1 MRLLLKQ
8 TAFNRLR
15 PVVHRV
21 EQMHRPPPIPK
32 FVVSPSQI
40 AESASSSL
48 PIDLRQTFVESF
60 LAARELQP
68 NSRRSYQQDL
78 QQFMDWCDRPWNSVS
93 QTQVIGF
100 KTYLM
105 NDRKLSMN
113 TVRRTLQT
121 LKSFYRWMQLS
132 GHVTNDPTKGVQL
145 PEAEEAESQELSD
158 AEVEQIF
165 HAVQESKFP
174 ERNRAIVTA
183 LLHGLRG
190 DEVSKLNVGDY
201 QTQMVEGYA
210 SKQLH
215 IREAK
220 ADSTGWVVLFEEG
233 IAEFE
238 AYFAWYRKQL
248 GRSLEIDDPMFLSY
262 SNRTKK
268 QEQRLTYWG
277 IRELMRAVEQQ
288 TGIDLHSHRGRHTY
302 ATNLMIK
309 YGLAE
314 AEAMKLTRHRDR
326 RSFKRYTNKKE
337 IYAAQV
343 AVLKASGQLPSS

>member
-1 MRLLLKQ
+1 MPMR
-8 TAFNRLR
+8 R
-15 PVVHRV
+15 PL
-21 EQMHRPPPIPK
+21 PSPK
-32 FVVSPSQI
+32 LVVSPVSQV
-40 AESASSSL
+40 EQSAVSP

-68 NSRRSYQQDL
+68 NSVRSYGQDL
-78 QQFMDWCDRPWNSVS
+78 QQFMDWCDRPWNSIS
-93 QTQVIGF
+93 QRQVIGF
-100 KTYLM
+100 KTYLL
-105 NDRKLSMN
+105 DERKLSKN
-113 TVRRTLQT
+113 TVRRVLQT
-121 LKSFYRWMQLS
+121 LKSFYRWMSMS
-132 GHVTNDPTKGVQL
+132 GHVANDPTKGVQL

-158 AEVEQIF
+158 NEVEQIYQ
-165 HAVQESKFP
+165 AVQESKFP
-174 ERNRAIVTA
+174 ERDRAIITA

-190 DEVSKLNVGDY
+190 EEVSKLNVGDY
-201 QTQMVEGYA
+201 QTQIVEGYA

-220 ADSTGWVVLFEEG
+220 AGSTGWVVLFEEG

-238 AYFAWYRKQL
+238 AYLAWYGTQV
-248 GRSLEIDDPMFLSY
+248 GGTRSREPKAALEADDPMFLSY

-268 QEQRLTYWG
+268 QRQRLTYWG
-277 IRELMRAVEQQ
+277 IREIMRSIKEQ

-302 ATNLMIK
+302 ATNLLIK
-309 YGLAE
+309 YGLGE

-343 AVLKASGQLPSS
+343 ALLRASGQL